1 MVIEMAH
8 VHLIGIGGSGLS
20 AIASLLLERGEVVS
34 GSDRQM
40 TPAALA
46 VQAAG
51 ATVLIGH
58 RAENI
63 AGADMVVRSS
73 AITDTNPEVAAAKAA
88 GIPVFK
94 RDGFLGNL
102 LQGYRV
108 IAVAGTHG
116 KTTTTAMIA
125 WVLTRLGID
134 PSYIIGSN
142 ALNLGGNAHAGK
154 SDLFV
159 IEADEYD
166 RMFLGLSP
174 TIAVVTNLE
183 HDHPDC
189 YPTPDDFYQA
199 FAAFAGNIV
208 PGGILLACQ
217 DDAGARRLLQEF
229 AGGTGG
235 ARSYGLLPSTVE
247 PQPDVAAS
255 ALERN
260 ELGGTTFCVSL
271 RQAQPHGEG
280 LSAKVRLKLPGRHN
294 VLNALAV
301 MGVAHLLEL
310 PLADAAQALG
320 EFRGTSRRFDVR
332 GEVNGIL
339 VIDDY
344 AHHPSEIRATL
355 DAARERYPGRRLW
368 ALWQP
373 HTYSRVRSLFDDFAN
388 AFTAADVVIVTEVY
402 AAREAAPANGFSAA
416 SLVEAMPRK
425 DVVFLPDLSQA
436 AGYLLDSLCSGDV
449 LLVLSAGDADQV
461 STEVISRLS
470 AGRSV

>member
-1 MVIEMAH
+1 MIMAH

-40 TPAALA
+40 TSAAQLI
-46 VQAAG
+46 QAAG
-51 ATVLIGH
+51 ATVMIGH

-63 AGADMVVRSS
+63 AGADLVVRSS
-73 AITDTNPEVAAAKAA
+73 AIPDSNPEVQAAQVA

-102 LQGYRV
+102 LKGYQV
-108 IAVAGTHG
+108 IAVAGSHG

-142 ALNLGGNAHAGK
+142 AVNLGGNAHAGK

-166 RMFLGLSP
+166 RMFLGLTP

-189 YPTPDDFYQA
+189 YPTPEDFYQA
-199 FAAFAGNIV
+199 FAAFVARLL
-208 PGGILLACQ
+208 PGGILLACN
-217 DDAGARRLLQEF
+217 DDSGARRLAQEVASEHGSTRTYGLHLSPGALQPDYF
-229 AGGTGG
+229 ASDLEPSEQGGTVF
-235 ARSYGLLPSTVE
+235 R
-247 PQPDVAAS
+247 
-255 ALERN
+255 
-260 ELGGTTFCVSL
+260 VSL
-271 RQAQPHGEG
+271 HIGQDAGEA
-280 LSAKVRLKLPGRHN
+280 LPAKVHLNLPGRHN

-310 PLADAAQALG
+310 PLAEAADALG
-320 EFRGTSRRFDVR
+320 EFRGTSRRFDQR
-332 GEVNGIL
+332 GEVNGVV

-344 AHHPSEIRATL
+344 AHHPSEIKATL
-355 DAARERYPGRRLW
+355 AAARERYPGRRLW
-368 ALWQP
+368 AVWQP
-373 HTYSRVRSLFDDFAN
+373 HTYSRVRALFDEFAN
-388 AFTAADVVIVTEVY
+388 AFTDADVVLVTEVF
-402 AAREAAPANGFSAA
+402 AAREAPPEDGFSAER
-416 SLVEAMPRK
+416 LVAAMSRR
-425 DVVFLPDLSQA
+425 DVYFLPDLSQA
-436 AGYLLDSLCSGDV
+436 TNFLLDGLRSGDV
-449 LLVLSAGDADQV
+449 LLVLSG
-461 STEVISRLS
+461 
-470 AGRSV
+470 

>member
-1 MVIEMAH
+1 MDMAH

-40 TPAALA
+40 TSAAQA

-51 ATVLIGH
+51 AAVMIGH

-63 AGADMVVRSS
+63 AGADLVVRSS
-73 AITDTNPEVAAAKAA
+73 AIPDTNPEVVAAKAA

-166 RMFLGLSP
+166 RMFLGLNP

-189 YPTPDDFYQA
+189 YPTPADFYQA
-199 FAAFAGNIV
+199 FAAFAGQLV
-208 PGGILLACQ
+208 PGGILLACN

-229 AGGTGG
+229 AGVQGET
-235 ARSYGLLPSTVE
+235 RSYGLLPPPVG
-247 PQPDVAAS
+247 PQPDYVAS
-255 ALERN
+255 DLERN
-260 ELGGTTFCVSL
+260 ELGGTTFRVSL
-271 RQAQPHGEG
+271 RQAAGEA
-280 LSAKVRLKLPGRHN
+280 LAAKVRLKLPGRHN

-301 MGVAHLLEL
+301 MSVAHLMEL
-310 PLADAAQALG
+310 PLADAAEALG
-320 EFRGTSRRFDVR
+320 EFRGTSRRFELR
-332 GEVNGIL
+332 GEASGVL

-344 AHHPSEIRATL
+344 AHHPSEIRATMA
-355 DAARERYPGRRLW
+355 AARERYPGRRLW

-388 AFTAADVVIVTEVY
+388 AFSDADVVIVTEVY
-402 AAREAAPANGFSAA
+402 AAREAAPVDGFSAEFLA
-416 SLVEAMPRK
+416 RAMPGK
-425 DVVFLPDLSQA
+425 DVFFIPDLSQA
-436 AGYLLDSLCSGDV
+436 AGFLLEHLRSGDV
-449 LLVLSAGDADQV
+449 LLVLSAGDADKL
-461 STEVISRLS
+461 STQVISGLS
-470 AGRSV
+470 AGGSV

>member
-1 MVIEMAH
+1 MDMAH

-40 TPAALA
+40 TSAAQA

-51 ATVLIGH
+51 AAVMIGH

-63 AGADMVVRSS
+63 AGADLVVRSS
-73 AITDTNPEVAAAKAA
+73 AIPDTNPEVVAAKAA

-166 RMFLGLSP
+166 RMFLGLNP

-189 YPTPDDFYQA
+189 YPTPADFYQA
-199 FAAFAGNIV
+199 FAAFAGQLV
-208 PGGILLACQ
+208 PGGILLACN

-229 AGGTGG
+229 AGVQVGT
-235 ARSYGLLPSTVE
+235 RSYGLLPPPVG
-247 PQPDVAAS
+247 PRPDYVAS
-255 ALERN
+255 DLERN
-260 ELGGTTFCVSL
+260 ELGGTTFRVSL
-271 RQAQPHGEG
+271 RQAAGEA
-280 LSAKVRLKLPGRHN
+280 LAAKVRLKLPGRHN

-301 MGVAHLLEL
+301 MSVAHLMEL
-310 PLADAAQALG
+310 PLADAAEALG
-320 EFRGTSRRFDVR
+320 EFRGTSRRFELR
-332 GEVNGIL
+332 GEASGVL

-344 AHHPSEIRATL
+344 AHHPSEIRATMA
-355 DAARERYPGRRLW
+355 AARERYPGRRLW

-388 AFTAADVVIVTEVY
+388 AFSDADVVIVTEVY
-402 AAREAAPANGFSAA
+402 AAREAAPVDGFSAEFLA
-416 SLVEAMPRK
+416 RAMPGK
-425 DVVFLPDLSQA
+425 DVFFIPDLSQA
-436 AGYLLDSLCSGDV
+436 AGFLLEHLRSGDV
-449 LLVLSAGDADQV
+449 LLVLSAGDADKLSMQ
-461 STEVISRLS
+461 VISGLS
-470 AGRSV
+470 AGGSV

>member
-1 MVIEMAH
+1 MH
-8 VHLIGIGGSGLS
+8 FIGIGGSGLS

-40 TPAALA
+40 TPAAQA
-46 VQAAG
+46 VQADG
-51 ATVLIGH
+51 AQVMIGH

-63 AGADMVVRSS
+63 AGADVVVRSS
-73 AITDTNPEVAAAKAA
+73 AIPESNPEVQAALAA

-142 ALNLGGNAHAGK
+142 AINLGGNAHAGK

-189 YPTPDDFYQA
+189 YPTPEDFYQA
-199 FAAFAGNIV
+199 FEAFAKRLV
-208 PGGILLACQ
+208 PGGILLACM
-217 DDAGARRLLQEF
+217 DDPGAGRLLQDV
-229 AGGTGG
+229 ASRQGS
-235 ARSYGLLPSTVE
+235 ARSYGLERSAGE
-247 PQPDVAAS
+247 AQPDYIAS
-255 ALERN
+255 SLERN
-260 ELGGTTFCVSL
+260 GQGGTTYSVRRRDTQGAEEMLPVKVS
-271 RQAQPHGEG
+271 
-280 LSAKVRLKLPGRHN
+280 LKLPGRHN

-301 MGVAHLLEL
+301 IGVAHLLEL
-310 PLADAAQALG
+310 PLAAAADALG

-332 GEVNGIL
+332 GEVNGVV

-344 AHHPSEIRATL
+344 AHHPSEIKATL
-355 DAARERYPGRRLW
+355 AAARERYPGRRLW
-368 ALWQP
+368 AVWQP
-373 HTYSRVRSLFDDFAN
+373 HTYSRVRALFDDFVG
-388 AFTAADVVIVTEVY
+388 AFADADVVLVTEIY
-402 AAREAAPANGFSAA
+402 AAREAPPEDGLSARR
-416 SLVEAMPRK
+416 LVAAMPRR
-425 DVVFLPDLSQA
+425 DVYFVPDLSQA
-436 AGYLLDSLCSGDV
+436 TGFLLDGLRSGDV

-461 STEVISRLS
+461 STEVLSRLS
-470 AGRSV
+470 DRHAV